1 MWTEYEL
8 ELEVKERA
16 AHLSQ
21 QREHLRPR
29 TPTSLRVAVVLRSM
43 ADRLEAR
50 AAGAVRAV

>member
-8 ELEVKERA
+8 ELEVKKQA

-21 QREHLRPR
+21 QGEHMRPR

-43 ADRLEAR
+43 AERLEAR
-50 AAGAVRAV
+50 AVRAV